1 MERRRPHKV
10 VGLHRRVGCRCEGE
24 ESRVCMRRS
33 EEGGSSCVAVQIA
46 WGNDGEGGGCLDG
59 VGGGQISGSFT

>member
-1 MERRRPHKV
+1 MEQRRPHKV
-10 VGLHRRVGCRCEGE
+10 VGLHRRVGRRCEGE

-46 WGNDGEGGGCLDG
+46 WG
-59 VGGGQISGSFT
+59 Q